1 MSLTHA
7 VIWTDRHTARVLLFD
22 SEHMQA
28 QKVRERGHYTR
39 QHHSGVRTEQEFFG
53 KVCDAAHCM
62 HAAGE
67 SVVSCIRLGEAPL
80 QRCEREGGET
90 CED

>member
-1 MSLTHA
+1 M
-7 VIWTDRHTARVLLFD
+7 FD

-28 QKVRERGHYTR
+28 QKVRETR
-39 QHHSGVRTEQEFFG
+39 QHHSGVRTEHEFFG
-53 KVCDAAHCM
+53 KVRDAAHCM

-67 SVVSCIRLGEAPL
+67 SVVSCIRLREAPL
-80 QRCEREGGET
+80 QRCEREGDET